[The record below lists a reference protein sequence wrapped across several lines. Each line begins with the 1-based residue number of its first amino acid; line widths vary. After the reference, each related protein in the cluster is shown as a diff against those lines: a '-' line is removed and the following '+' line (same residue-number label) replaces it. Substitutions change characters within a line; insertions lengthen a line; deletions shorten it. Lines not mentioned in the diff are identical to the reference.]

1 MADVVHFADSHGQA
15 LMAFDARSGNR
26 PGSPIEAPDT
36 LVKSLKALGD
46 PTRLRIMKYL
56 AEEPLAPSELARRLR
71 LRPPTVIHHL
81 RLLRFAGLVQVTV
94 SEKMEKRYAARL
106 EELDSIGNTIKGYLN
121 FNV

>member
-1 MADVVHFADSHGQA
+1 
-15 LMAFDARSGNR
+15 MAFDARSGGK
-26 PGSPIEAPDT
+26 PGGSVEAPDA

-46 PTRLRIMKYL
+46 PTRLRILKYL

-106 EELDSIGNTIKGYLN
+106 EELDSIGNTVKDYLN